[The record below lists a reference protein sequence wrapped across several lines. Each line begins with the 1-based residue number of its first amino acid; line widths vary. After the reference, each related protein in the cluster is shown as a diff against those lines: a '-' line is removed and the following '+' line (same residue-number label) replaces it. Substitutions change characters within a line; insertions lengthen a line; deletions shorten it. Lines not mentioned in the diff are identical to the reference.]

1 VDVEVVTSAP
11 AAVLAP
17 FVDGYVGYRLRG
29 FPAGV
34 HRGLPSRHMTF
45 IVSIGP
51 GIDVTSHTDPTQ
63 APGTYGCVLSG
74 LQASPA
80 TISHGGHQ
88 EGVAIE
94 LSPLGSRVL
103 LGMPARVLWN
113 QTVECAD
120 VAGPAGREL
129 WERLQGPAPWADR
142 FAVCDDVLRRLAR
155 PDVDVAPELRVAWRA
170 LVASGGATPVSAVAR
185 HVGWS
190 RQHLARRFG
199 EEFGLRPKLAAR
211 VLRFERASNLL
222 QAGNGAGTIAAVAAA
237 CGYSDQSHLDR
248 DFAEL
253 AGCPPSVWLAEEVPS
268 VQDELATL
276 V

>member
-1 VDVEVVTSAP
+1 VDVEVVASAP
-11 AAVLAP
+11 TAVLAP
-17 FVDGYVGYRLRG
+17 FVEGYVGYRLQG
-29 FPAGV
+29 FPAGE

-63 APGTYGCVLSG
+63 APGTYGCVLGG
-74 LQASPA
+74 LQATPA

-88 EGVAIE
+88 EGVTIE

-103 LGMPARVLWN
+103 LGMPARALWN

-129 WERLQGPAPWADR
+129 WERLQGPAPWAER
-142 FAVCDDVLRRLAR
+142 FAVCDDVLRRL
-155 PDVDVAPELRVAWRA
+155 
-170 LVASGGATPVSAVAR
+170 
-185 HVGWS
+185 
-190 RQHLARRFG
+190 HLARRFG

-211 VLRFERASNLL
+211 VLRFERASRLL
-222 QAGNGAGTIAAVAAA
+222 RAGTGAGTIAEVAAA
-237 CGYSDQSHLDR
+237 CGYFDQSHLDR

-253 AGCPPSVWLAEEVPS
+253 AGCPPTVWLAEEVPS
-268 VQDELATL
+268 VQDELAT
-276 V
+276 VV